1 MLPRL
6 TRTAAPAPWQMA
18 VAIGAPIAT
27 TLCAWYERWAMAQ
40 AFWVLLLLVVMSF
53 ALRRFLPGDI
63 PNSFVWVITALVFGI
78 GGAILAGYGAAT
90 DATWLH
96 DLGRGLVLQGMMTGL
111 VIGVGGMLLPAITRT
126 LHLRSVEG
134 KLPNTRF
141 NGTQNQTTEEGD
153 TTTRGD
159 GVWRACERADAGAV
173 HVEE

>member
-1 MLPRL
+1 
-6 TRTAAPAPWQMA
+6 
-18 VAIGAPIAT
+18 
-27 TLCAWYERWAMAQ
+27 MAQ

-111 VIGVGGMLLPAITRT
+111 VIGVGGVLLPAITRGEHRRPVWIAAWM
-126 LHLRSVEG
+126 LPPWQLKSLAARRGGRVSV
-134 KLPNTRF
+134 
-141 NGTQNQTTEEGD
+141 
-153 TTTRGD
+153 GD
-159 GVWRACERADAGAV
+159 GAV
-173 HVEE
+173 GPVLAPAPGEPGVC